1 MDGGAG
7 GTGNEDEMLDDMDE
21 GPGPGGGQKGRGVD
35 SVDHDVGTP
44 ATGPSL
50 ATGALSGGVGPSS
63 SKSAKTSHSS
73 TAGKTKF
80 SHIPIWQ

>member
-21 GPGPGGGQKGRGVD
+21 GSGPGGGQKGRGVD

-50 ATGALSGGVGPSS
+50 VEQVHNACLI
-63 SKSAKTSHSS
+63 TSQ
-73 TAGKTKF
+73 KL
-80 SHIPIWQ
+80 